1 MSRTLTPRAQE
12 ILAEATKVLALAGYD
27 IKHIADIYAA
37 DCITRATVIG
47 PNVKLHELEAYLSYL
62 LAEASYLLADAS
74 DYIAD

>member
-12 ILAEATKVLALAGYD
+12 ILAEATKVLALAGYN

-37 DCITRATVIG
+37 DCIVRAAVIG

-62 LAEASYLLADAS
+62 LADAF